1 MLIFTAVFQQFFCID
16 ILSNTCRYFFRFL
29 HCQNYGCRAVYY
41 ITAAENPGSGSHTVR
56 AFTGNNKTTVVD
68 LDTFGSRNDTGCR
81 SLSDS
86 QDNTITGNDFLT
98 AFGYELTVLKVQPD
112 LFRQILPVCGGYC
125 LKHASAFC
133 SDKQWAASEN

>member
-68 LDTFGSRNDTGCR
+68 LDTFGSRNDTGGR

-98 AFGYELTVLKVQPD
+98 AFGYELTVISFGVFCTKSPARSVSSDSAGLRRILFKARICF
-112 LFRQILPVCGGYC
+112 LFR
-125 LKHASAFC
+125 
-133 SDKQWAASEN
+133 

>member
-41 ITAAENPGSGSHTVR
+41 ITAAENSGSGSHTVR

-68 LDTFGSRNDTGCR
+68 LDTFGSRNDTGGR

-98 AFGYELTVLKVQPD
+98 AFGYELTVISFGDVL
-112 LFRQILPVCGGYC
+112 Y
-125 LKHASAFC
+125 
-133 SDKQWAASEN
+133 